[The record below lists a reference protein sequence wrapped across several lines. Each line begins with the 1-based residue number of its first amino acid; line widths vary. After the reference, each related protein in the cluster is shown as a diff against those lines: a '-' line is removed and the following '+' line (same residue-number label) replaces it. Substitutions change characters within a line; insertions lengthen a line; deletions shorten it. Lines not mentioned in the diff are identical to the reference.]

1 MEMLLRTSGLA
12 VLLCAV
18 AVVAKATSVI
28 LPPDFNYTILH
39 KSAEHCDV
47 TKTREAIKALPAPR
61 KSEAI
66 NRLDHEGYAPLGYAA
81 RTGCLDVVKLL
92 LKEGAVVDMTE
103 KHFNWTPLL
112 RAAVQRHA
120 DVVRYLLDHGADP
133 NTRTRLGETPL
144 SVAFSGLVS
153 WVSYGPF
160 TVSSISYGPKGDRDA
175 TVKALLEKRADASP
189 LLAAYDK
196 LIGIVGEQRDRI
208 ADFEKER
215 QRLEEERRRLNEI
228 IDNIRSKIGD
238 PGYRPM

>member
-1 MEMLLRTSGLA
+1 MIKTLLGTSGLA
-12 VLLCAV
+12 VFLCGV
-18 AVVAKATSVI
+18 AVVAKASE
-28 LPPDFNYTILH
+28 LPHDRNYTELH
-39 KSAEHCDV
+39 EAAEHCDV
-47 TKTREAIKALPAPR
+47 TKTREAIKALPVPR

-92 LKEGAVVDMTE
+92 LKEGALVDMTD

-133 NTRTRLGETPL
+133 NTKTRNGKTPL
-144 SVAFSGLVS
+144 SVALSGSVS
-153 WVSYGPF
+153 WN
-160 TVSSISYGPKGDRDA
+160 SYGPKGDRDA

-189 LLAAYDK
+189 LLAAYDE

-238 PGYRPM
+238 PGHRPM